1 MKNWIL
7 TLFTVNPLLERMT
20 TLIDERVES
29 LALSPIGNTLD
40 KMENIISLNDKKVAL
55 INLRVMYES
64 ICKKL
69 DEDEFALVKGCAF
82 GKSVRD
88 MSGYRSASTCYRKLN
103 KAIKKAEAILL
114 GLGYDEQKMDYYRQF
129 PYIRA
134 KLSAIKRRNK
144 EGVEPIRNAEL
155 QASSAFAQYICAQ
168 SP

>member
-7 TLFTVNPLLERMT
+7 TLFAVNPLLERMT
-20 TLIDERVES
+20 DLIDERVES

-55 INLRVMYES
+55 INLRVMHDCV
-64 ICKKL
+64 CKKL
-69 DEDEFALVKGCAF
+69 DEEEIAFIKGCAF
-82 GKSVRD
+82 RKSVRD
-88 MSGYRSASTCYRKLN
+88 MCGDKSPSTRYRKLN

-155 QASSAFAQYICAQ
+155 QASSAFTQFICAQ
-168 SP
+168 SS